1 MTLRFTIGGERP
13 HRVVEPHQTESLGP
27 LHEAPSTTDNPC
39 DRAARHAFRLVAFGP
54 TSSVAAGNLMLVSN
68 AARVARCR
76 RTSSNNGCGRGWRVE
91 PTTSGGASRN
101 GRSALFQRDGCSMV
115 GLDDESSANIATT
128 LARCIRP

>member
-13 HRVVEPHQTESLGP
+13 HRVVEPHQTEPLGP

-68 AARVARCR
+68 AAWVARCR
-76 RTSSNNGCGRGWRVE
+76 RTSSNNGCGRGWRVDHLGRRIAQR
-91 PTTSGGASRN
+91 PLGALPARRLFDGWF
-101 GRSALFQRDGCSMV
+101 GR
-115 GLDDESSANIATT
+115 
-128 LARCIRP
+128 